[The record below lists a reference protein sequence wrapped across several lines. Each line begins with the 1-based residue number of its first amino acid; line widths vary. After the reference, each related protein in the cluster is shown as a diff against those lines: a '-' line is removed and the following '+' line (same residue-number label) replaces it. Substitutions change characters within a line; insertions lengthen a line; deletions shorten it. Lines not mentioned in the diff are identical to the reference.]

1 MKKIVYIILIIF
13 FMFFVSADYIKAID
27 TNTHNYKIEF
37 KTPNLDFNTDKQ
49 TCSQILGSNLTEVVR
64 VGIKLIQVAG
74 AIIAIVNGMLALI
87 PAVLAKDADGLQKA
101 SKKIVNMVIILAA
114 IFILPSIIKLIG
126 NLFSYDVTCF
136 F

>member
-1 MKKIVYIILIIF
+1 
-13 FMFFVSADYIKAID
+13 
-27 TNTHNYKIEF
+27 
-37 KTPNLDFNTDKQ
+37 
-49 TCSQILGSNLTEVVR
+49 
-64 VGIKLIQVAG
+64 
-74 AIIAIVNGMLALI
+74 MLALI